1 MNQALSGHAPC
12 NACGYDLHGLPLDG
26 TCPEC
31 GRLVADSLRGD
42 ALRFASPDY
51 LATIRKGIDLY
62 LAMAA
67 AEILL
72 AFASFPVASMV
83 AKGAGVA
90 QVENLLLMVG
100 VVLSLAGSVGF
111 VQFTAPDPALIATEQ
126 PRNAR
131 RLARVGMIML
141 IAAGVGRFVHHML
154 FGGANM
160 TGLFPGFGLP
170 IARPS
175 IFSLAESLVTA
186 AGFLLFFFG
195 GLRYAAWLFRRVPD
209 LRGVRM
215 CTLYMWLLP
224 LIAIVGLCVCV
235 GPLVAKVLH
244 MVLLWLLR
252 GHLAQALR
260 QQRLGMI
267 VVAGPPSPQDPS
279 SGRQP

>member
-1 MNQALSGHAPC
+1 MIPALPGPASC

-26 TCPEC
+26 ACPEC
-31 GRLVADSLRGD
+31 GRPVAESLRGD
-42 ALRFASPDY
+42 SLRFASPHY
-51 LATIRKGIDLY
+51 LATLRKGIDLY
-62 LAMAA
+62 LAMAL
-67 AEILL
+67 AEIVL
-72 AFASFPVASMV
+72 AFASVPVVSML
-83 AKGAGVA
+83 AKGQGVA
-90 QVENLLLMVG
+90 QVENLLLIVG

-111 VQFTAPDPALIATEQ
+111 VQFTAPDPGLIATEQ

-131 RLARVGMIML
+131 RLARMGMIML
-141 IAAGVGRFVHHML
+141 IAAGVGRFVNHML
-154 FGGANM
+154 FGGATM
-160 TGLFPGFGLP
+160 TGLFPGFGLQV
-170 IARPS
+170 AKPS
-175 IFSLAESLVTA
+175 IFSMAESLVTA

-209 LRGVRM
+209 LRSART

-244 MVLLWLLR
+244 MVLLWQLR

-260 QQRLGMI
+260 QQRLG
-267 VVAGPPSPQDPS
+267 VALAAGPPSPQDPS

>member
-1 MNQALSGHAPC
+1 MNPALSGHTPC

-31 GRLVADSLRGD
+31 GRLVANSLRGD

-67 AEILL
+67 TEILL

-83 AKGAGVA
+83 AKGASVA

-111 VQFTAPDPALIATEQ
+111 VQFTSPDPALIASEQ

-131 RLARVGMIML
+131 RLARAGMIML
-141 IAAGVGRFVHHML
+141 IAAGVGRFVHQML
-154 FGGANM
+154 FGGTNM

-175 IFSLAESLVTA
+175 IFSLAELLVTA